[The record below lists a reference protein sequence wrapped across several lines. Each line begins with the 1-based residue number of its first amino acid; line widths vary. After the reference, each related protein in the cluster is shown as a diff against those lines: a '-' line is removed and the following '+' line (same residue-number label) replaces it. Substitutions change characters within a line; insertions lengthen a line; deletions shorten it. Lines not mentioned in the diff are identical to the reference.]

1 MKRPIPGGKVAANA
15 GTYDEFD
22 ELRNQLIYSTAGAL
36 TDQSFLKGLFTSI
49 EGLNDVLSGKAQS
62 QGPDE
67 WVAGIMRAMTPYQAA
82 MRSLN
87 NTLVPGM
94 RDYNNAY
101 EKYFAETLPG
111 AKAFLGAERISMR
124 SGEPVVNGGYSA
136 LNQLVPFSLKEV
148 REDPLLNKLVDLG
161 VDMPME
167 MTDKYKGVELTVQEQ
182 NELNRRV
189 AKSGVWEVLEAR
201 LNSDSFAAQ
210 VDIWKN
216 GPKDPEELKKWTP
229 IPRTKAEWY
238 IDIKSDLAQARN
250 DAIREYR
257 GINTE
262 FNQKIQAIEDRDF
275 FGRRGDYYGAS
286 RAQSLIDLA
295 N

>member
-1 MKRPIPGGKVAANA
+1 MLVPMTSLMR
-15 GTYDEFD
+15 
-22 ELRNQLIYSTAGAL
+22 SL
-36 TDQSFLKGLFTSI
+36 TDQSFLKGLFTSV
-49 EGLNDVLSGKAQS
+49 EGLNDVMTGKAQA
-62 QGPDE
+62 QKPGE
-67 WVAGIMRAMTPYQAA
+67 WQANIMRAMTPYQAA
-82 MRSLN
+82 LRSLN
-87 NTLVPGM
+87 NVLVPGI
-94 RDYNNAY
+94 REYNNGF

-111 AKAFLGAERISMR
+111 AKAFLGSERISMR
-124 SGEPVVNGGYSA
+124 TGEPVVNGGYSA

-189 AKSGVWEVLEAR
+189 AKSGVWEILEAR
-201 LNSDSFAAQ
+201 LNSDSFARQ
-210 VDIWKN
+210 LDTWRTEQ
-216 GPKDPEELKKWTP
+216 PP
-229 IPRTKAEWY
+229 IPRDKAEWY
-238 IDIKSDLAQARN
+238 IDIKADLAQARN

-262 FNQKIQAIEDRDF
+262 FDQKIQAIEDRDF